1 MEQTCTH
8 NDLLRFIYRETTLD
22 EELAIKTQ
30 IAENPALAEEFR
42 MMMETVNELDSISL
56 EPSETSI
63 NIILDASREMVEEES
78 HAWRKDYTGGSLI
91 TDQEEFS
98 VF

>member
-1 MEQTCTH
+1 MFSMEQTCTH

-22 EELAIKTQ
+22 EELAIKNQ

-42 MMMETVNELDSISL
+42 MMMATVNELDSVSL

-78 HAWRKDYTGGSLI
+78 HA
-91 TDQEEFS
+91 
-98 VF
+98 